1 MRFINDSTNK
11 YYDLEK
17 YNKTLEQLV
26 TAKKEITLLKSQIQ
40 KMENDKK
47 KVKESLFR
55 CKTDENDDNDEEEFD
70 MVQLE
75 EGMKKKNRSE
85 DLNIDFPN
93 ETRQKYQ
100 ELEERF
106 NNLKEQVVPIL
117 KSNANK
123 NITKNNVTKICNLLG
138 TSVNTTNNILEKY
151 NK

>member
-1 MRFINDSTNK
+1 
-11 YYDLEK
+11 
-17 YNKTLEQLV
+17 
-26 TAKKEITLLKSQIQ
+26 
-40 KMENDKK
+40 
-47 KVKESLFR
+47 
-55 CKTDENDDNDEEEFD
+55 